1 MTKNKKFYN
10 KNIGLTKRRNMKI
23 GILGGSFNPAH
34 KGHLYISNIALK
46 LLQLDEI
53 WWLVSPQNPL
63 KHNVV
68 QNSMKKRLYRA
79 REISKGYK
87 IRVEDLE
94 SRFNT
99 NLTAKT
105 LKMILER
112 YKGTKFIWL
121 MGADNLNEMNKWF
134 SWKNIFNTM
143 PIAVFDR
150 GVYSYSII
158 NSIAGKRYFSKLH
171 KRKNSTSI
179 FNKPLPSWE
188 FIHNC
193 KNPLSSTSIR
203 KLM

>member
-1 MTKNKKFYN
+1 
-10 KNIGLTKRRNMKI
+10 MKI

-34 KGHLYISNIALK
+34 EGHLYISNIALK
-46 LLQLDEI
+46 IFKLDEV

-63 KHNVV
+63 KDTLIKNNVKV
-68 QNSMKKRLYRA
+68 RINYAKS
-79 REISKGYK
+79 ISNRYK

-94 SRFNT
+94 TKFNT

-105 LKMILER
+105 LKIIVKR
-112 YKGTKFIWL
+112 YAGTKFIWL
-121 MGADNLNEMNKWF
+121 MGADNLKEIDKWF
-134 SWKNIFNTM
+134 NWKSIFNTM

-171 KRKNSTSI
+171 KRKNSKSI
-179 FNKPLPSWE
+179 FNARPPSWQ

-193 KNPLSSTSIR
+193 KNPISSTNIR
-203 KLM
+203 NLT

>member
-1 MTKNKKFYN
+1 LKINNRFKN

-23 GILGGSFNPAH
+23 GVLGGSFNPAH
-34 KGHLYISNIALK
+34 EGHIHISNIALK
-46 LLQLDEI
+46 EFKLDEI

-63 KHNVV
+63 KTNFTKIKL
-68 QNSMKKRLYRA
+68 KKRINYA
-79 REISKGYK
+79 KQISNGYK

-94 SRFNT
+94 SKFKT
-99 NLTAKT
+99 NLTSKT
-105 LKMILER
+105 LKIILER

-121 MGADNLNEMNKWF
+121 MGADNLKEINRWF
-134 SWKNIFNTM
+134 NWKNIFNTM

-171 KRKNSTSI
+171 KRKNSLSI
-179 FNKPLPSWE
+179 FNKPLPSWK
-188 FIHNC
+188 FIHNI
-193 KNPLSSTSIR
+193 KNPTSSTYIR

>member
-1 MTKNKKFYN
+1 MNKNKKFYN

-63 KHNVV
+63 KHSFIK
-68 QNSMKKRLYRA
+68 NSIKERVYAA
-79 REISKGYK
+79 RKISKGYK

-105 LKMILER
+105 LKILLER
-112 YKGTKFIWL
+112 YRGTRFIWL

-158 NSIAGKRYFSKLH
+158 NSIAGKRYFSNLH

-179 FNKPLPSWE
+179 FNTPLPSWK
-188 FIHNC
+188 FIHNS
-193 KNPLSSTSIR
+193 KNPLSSTNIR
-203 KLM
+203 KLN